1 MEGPTPVSA
10 LIHAATM
17 VVAGV
22 YLVARMFPLFIEYA
36 PSVLHIV
43 AYVGA
48 FTAFYAASVACVQSD
63 IKRVL
68 AFSTISQIGFMMVR
82 WVYVHQ
88 PTARRGTG
96 LHGRHVHLF
105 THAMFK
111 HCCSSERVASSMPYT
126 VTRCLP
132 WVDCG
137 SICITH
143 ITFLIA
149 CLAIAGIPPF
159 SGFFSKDEILTACFQ
174 FSPIMGWIMTV
185 IAGMTAFYM
194 FRLYYGIFWAGSE
207 PGQVGKRWGRQPH
220 ASPPRESSGDDPALM
235 LLAVVTIVAGFIPFG
250 HFISSNGEAYSI
262 HLDWSVAGTSI
273 VVAVV
278 AIAIATYIYAGSRQ
292 PVANALARR
301 FKGLWTA
308 AYHRF
313 YLDEVYQSSPTAS
326 SSAASAAPSP
336 GGTATWST
344 ASSTSLP
351 GVPRLPVTRYAV
363 CRADASSNIHL
374 YSCWARWH

>member
-1 MEGPTPVSA
+1 MT
-10 LIHAATM
+10 
-17 VVAGV
+17 
-22 YLVARMFPLFIEYA
+22 
-36 PSVLHIV
+36 
-43 AYVGA
+43 
-48 FTAFYAASVACVQSD
+48 
-63 IKRVL
+63 
-68 AFSTISQIGFMMVR
+68 
-82 WVYVHQ
+82 
-88 PTARRGTG
+88 
-96 LHGRHVHLF
+96 
-105 THAMFK
+105 
-111 HCCSSERVASSMPYT
+111 
-126 VTRCLP
+126 LP
-132 WVDCG
+132 
-137 SICITH
+137 
-143 ITFLIA
+143 
-149 CLAIAGIPPF
+149 
-159 SGFFSKDEILTACFQ
+159 
-174 FSPIMGWIMTV
+174 
-185 IAGMTAFYM
+185 
-194 FRLYYGIFWAGSE
+194 
-207 PGQVGKRWGRQPH
+207 
-220 ASPPRESSGDDPALM
+220 LM